1 MLGLRCYAGC
11 SPVVVSEGYSGVP
24 ALRLL
29 TLQPLLWSMGSGT
42 RAPEHMLSSCVA
54 DAWSLRSTGDL
65 PETQLASPA
74 LAGGFLT
81 ARHHGSPEFC
91 ISTVELMEQLWIC
104 ESSLN

>member
-1 MLGLRCYAGC
+1 MLGLRCYAGS

-42 RAPEHMLSSCVA
+42 RVA